1 MPPKRATVKAA
12 SADTVPF
19 FQRGKKPTTAQRV
32 YASKAP
38 LDISTHPSTAATTAT
53 SPGSTLQDPQHP
65 IQHVRKPRQRF
76 ASLKRPRPKD
86 DKAEQDSKEKQDVII
101 IDDDEQNNKQEQGQN
116 KDDDLD
122 GLDEWILQDDVWISQ
137 EAQGDKPLFTAI
149 AAPEPT
155 VVVPTKKRAST
166 APTVQSKVAT
176 KVVPKM
182 VPKMVCRAIH
192 QNGLSEDEKLLRQF
206 DLTSKYGPC
215 LDLTR
220 LERWERAYELGLDP
234 PQNVKTLLLRH
245 ETSNASLFAGTV

>member
-1 MPPKRATVKAA
+1 MPPKRTTVKAA
-12 SADTVPF
+12 SADAVPF

-32 YASKAP
+32 YTSKAP
-38 LDISTHPSTAATTAT
+38 LETLTHPSTAATTTT
-53 SPGSTLQDPQHP
+53 SPGSRLQSP

-86 DKAEQDSKEKQDVII
+86 DKAGQDSKEEQDVIVI
-101 IDDDEQNNKQEQGQN
+101 IDDEQDNKQDQGQN

-137 EAQGDKPLFTAI
+137 EAQGDKPLFTVTT
-149 AAPEPT
+149 APVPT
-155 VVVPTKKRAST
+155 VIVPTKERAST
-166 APTVQSKVAT
+166 APAVQSKVAIKVVP

-182 VPKMVCRAIH
+182 ICRAIH

-206 DLTSKYGPC
+206 DLASKYGPC

-220 LERWERAYELGLDP
+220 LERWERAFELGLDP
-234 PQNVKTLLLRH
+234 PQNVKTLLLQH
-245 ETSNASLFAGTV
+245 EALNAPLFAGTV